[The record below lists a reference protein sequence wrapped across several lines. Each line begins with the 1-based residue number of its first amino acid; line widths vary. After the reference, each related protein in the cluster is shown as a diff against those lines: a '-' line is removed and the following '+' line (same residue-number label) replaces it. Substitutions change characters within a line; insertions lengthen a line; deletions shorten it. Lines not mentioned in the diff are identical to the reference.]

1 MRESVGMLK
10 YVRKFTVDILPS
22 IAATII
28 GAYIVNH
35 YIVAKPS
42 ADAPAGLA
50 APTAHPK
57 KAEVKNDAKPS
68 DPAALVSNV
77 PETGV
82 KPRGLLEKPPTEKT
96 AGEKPAFVEKPAE
109 KSGDKSSETASIPT
123 QTRRH
128 QPGPRER
135 AKPVAMPSQPS
146 APAVTVAPVIATP
159 SIAAPSIAP
168 ATEAA
173 NAPDDHRDANELARA
188 AIERLR
194 SAEGSPR
201 AKEPARAP
209 EPTGLVAAQ
218 PAAPSPS
225 ARPLPPAVVSTP
237 AAETLPVTVGIDNS
251 RRPSPPAEIPVGSS
265 LQPPLDLR
273 AEAQPPRREHSSV
286 AEEMLLA
293 AKSVFHSVL
302 PK

>member
-1 MRESVGMLK
+1 MLK

-42 ADAPAGLA
+42 ANAPAGLA
-50 APTAHPK
+50 ASTADPK

-68 DPAALVSNV
+68 DPAAIVSNV
-77 PETGV
+77 PEAGV
-82 KPRGLLEKPPTEKT
+82 KPRGLLEKPLTEKT
-96 AGEKPAFVEKPAE
+96 TGEKPALVEKPPE
-109 KSGDKSSETASIPT
+109 KSTDKSSETASIPT

-128 QPGPRER
+128 QPSPRER
-135 AKPVAMPSQPS
+135 TKPVAMPSQPS
-146 APAVTVAPVIATP
+146 PPAVTVAPVIVAP
-159 SIAAPSIAP
+159 SIAVPSIAP

-209 EPTGLVAAQ
+209 EPTGLVAVQ
-218 PAAPSPS
+218 PAAPSPLVRS
-225 ARPLPPAVVSTP
+225 LPPAVVVSTP
-237 AAETLPVTVGIDNS
+237 AAETLPGTVGIDNS
-251 RRPSPPAEIPVGSS
+251 RRPSPPADIPAGSS